1 MDCALIDNFETP
13 AKMALSIAMSASPDS
28 SGKEIVS
35 NIVAVNVKVNVNSL
49 NERSLIRINP

>member
-1 MDCALIDNFETP
+1 MDCSIIDDFETP

-35 NIVAVNVKVNVNSL
+35 KTV
-49 NERSLIRINP
+49 E